1 MDDTIESKP
10 RQVALAAR
18 VTPPLIDLAT
28 FGGFILITPW
38 LGERLFSPSPVNHL
52 ILIPGFALMLV
63 GAVAIRSLPNY
74 SIDEDKGPSV
84 VATCLA
90 FVLLIAYLQLYTH
103 ATNLGGSPKSNE
115 GYAVLIFFVVLFPY
129 LGAFCMPVKRA
140 EPGTSNA
147 LVASSLGLASVNYL
161 TLIGAAVWGK
171 FSVLLNKGEPAHATG
186 ITSLILFAVIYLVFL
201 VFFGL
206 PRIYL
211 LRATGD
217 RIGLGMYLV
226 GVAIFLWDKVPPL

>member
-1 MDDTIESKP
+1 MDDPIESEP
-10 RQVALAAR
+10 GQVALAAR
-18 VTPPLIDLAT
+18 ATPPLIDLAT
-28 FGGFILITPW
+28 FGGFILVAPW
-38 LGERLFSPSPVNHL
+38 LGEQLFSPSPVNHL
-52 ILIPGFALMLV
+52 ILVPGFALMLL

-90 FVLLIAYLQLYTH
+90 FVLLVAYLQLYTH

-115 GYAVLIFFVVLFPY
+115 GYAVVIFFVVLFPY
-129 LGAFCMPVKRA
+129 LGAFCMPVKKA
-140 EPGTSNA
+140 EPGSSNA
-147 LVASSLGLASVNYL
+147 LVVSSIGLVSVNYL
-161 TLIGAAVWGK
+161 TLIGAAVWGE
-171 FSVLLNKGEPAHATG
+171 FSVLLTKGEAVPASG
-186 ITSLILFAVIYLVFL
+186 IAFLVLFAVIFLVFL